1 VEYYTMKENS
11 YKFTALLEQHGEQHP
26 DVKRLK
32 LTKESLEKNIK
43 DKVRDSLKVVITISK

>member
-43 DKVRDSLKVVITISK
+43 DKVRHFVASC